1 MGHGSWSCVP
11 FACRAVR
18 RVVRGCVAGANYVE
32 RMSIYIRNF
41 YLTHPSAIV
50 SLAQESDSTSR
61 TLFLIQVTV
70 KT

>member
-1 MGHGSWSCVP
+1 
-11 FACRAVR
+11 
-18 RVVRGCVAGANYVE
+18 
-32 RMSIYIRNF
+32 MSIYIRNF
-41 YLTHPSAIV
+41 YLMHASAIA